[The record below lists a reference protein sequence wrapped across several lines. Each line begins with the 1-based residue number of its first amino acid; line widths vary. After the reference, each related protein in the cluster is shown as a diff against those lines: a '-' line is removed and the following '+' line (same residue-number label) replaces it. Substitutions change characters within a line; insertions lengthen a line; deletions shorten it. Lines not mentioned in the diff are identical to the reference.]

1 MLLLNGEKLKVN
13 NYLGIMNNKILF
25 LFLIIFFVSSNK
37 SFSQTFEIK
46 VGTALYQQY
55 EINNVH
61 KEPYYYDADYDINA
75 GLMISSGVAFD
86 LSQNFSLGIDIRLRN
101 LNGKANGIYAGYS
114 PFDSSD
120 VFKSWDFAFTNLDG
134 LVKIKYRI
142 DTQLGIKISPFA
154 GIGYSENMSFDRQ
167 STQEEIARTPPDM
180 KIIYLEEP
188 SGNNSGFLL
197 STGASFVYEVLLIE
211 LGIDVALFKTHI
223 YEAGNF
229 KLLNFNILFGV
240 SI

>member
-1 MLLLNGEKLKVN
+1 
-13 NYLGIMNNKILF
+13 MNNKILF

-46 VGTALYQQY
+46 VGTALYNQY
-55 EINNVH
+55 EINNIH
-61 KEPYYYDADYDINA
+61 KQPYYYDADYDINS

-86 LSQNFSLGIDIRLRN
+86 LSNKFSLGIDLRLRN
-101 LNGKANGIYAGYS
+101 LNGKANGIYVGYS

-120 VFKSWDFAFTNLDG
+120 VFKSWDFAIANLDG
-134 LVKIKYRI
+134 FVKIKYRI
-142 DTQLGIKISPFA
+142 DTRLGIKISPFA

-167 STQEEIARTPPDM
+167 GIQEKIARTPPDM
-180 KIIYLEEP
+180 IIIYLEEP

-197 STGASFVYEVLLIE
+197 SAGLSSVYEVMLVE
-211 LGIDVALFKTHI
+211 LGMDVALFKTHI

-229 KLLNFNILFGV
+229 KLMNFNILFGV